1 MAQPNNLIVASDSL
15 SQFWRGHQKEHLT
28 DAVPL
33 VPILLDKIESSFHKD
48 TTWSNLITYPFLQN
62 PTFSISPYVKIW
74 TNVWSELLLFN
85 ANSASFQ
92 LYHGKSKL
100 IFIEI

>member
-74 TNVWSELLLFN
+74 TNVWSELLLF
-85 ANSASFQ
+85 
-92 LYHGKSKL
+92 KL
-100 IFIEI
+100 LWFEIYLMCVALFCSLQSM